1 MSTPDTNQG
10 LLLRLAKSMVNERA
24 AYIGRERSKE
34 AKQYRLSQ
42 DMLLQATKAIGKSG
56 DVDLILSAEAGFLKN
71 DARFYSNSPSMRSS
85 LAAALTE
92 LGQAQKMLPLV
103 KDPDLY
109 LAIDASHGNA
119 KSRIGGVPR
128 DAARQFFQSHNARLL
143 NADKSRL
150 TDTEKQIL
158 DARRHNI
165 RVAALAYTAQ
175 QEQALGVGLVAQVRE
190 RILSM

>member
-1 MSTPDTNQG
+1 MSTPDSSQA
-10 LLLRLAKSMVNERA
+10 LLVRLAKSMVNERA

-42 DMLLQATKAIGKSG
+42 DALLQATKAIGKTG
-56 DVDLILSAEAGFLKN
+56 DVALILSAEAGFLRN
-71 DARFYSNSPSMRSS
+71 DARFYSNSASMRSS
-85 LAAALTE
+85 LAAALVE

-103 KDPDLY
+103 KDSDLY
-109 LAIDASHGNA
+109 LAIDASHGNS

-150 TDTEKQIL
+150 TETEKQIL

-165 RVAALAYTAQ
+165 RIASLAYSAQ
-175 QEQALGVGLVAQVRE
+175 QEQALGIGLVSQARD

>member
-10 LLLRLAKSMVNERA
+10 LLVRLAKSMVNERA
-24 AYIGRERSKE
+24 AYIGRERSRE

-42 DMLLQATKAIGKSG
+42 DLLLQATKAIGKTG
-56 DVDLILSAEAGFLKN
+56 DIDLILSAEAGFLKN
-71 DARFYSNSPSMRSS
+71 EARFYSNSPSMRSS
-85 LAAALTE
+85 LSAALAE

-103 KDPDLY
+103 KEPDLY

-165 RVAALAYTAQ
+165 RIASLAYSAQ
-175 QEQALGVGLVAQVRE
+175 QEQVLGIGLVHQVRE
-190 RILSM
+190 RMLSM